1 MRNRILISPTSFGS
15 CGKQPLELLK
25 KENYKVILNPFER
38 KMTSDEVIKLGKD
51 CIGIIA
57 GIEPLNARVLES
69 LPSLRC
75 ISRCGVGTDNID
87 LKKAK
92 ELGIVVRN
100 TPDGPTRAVA
110 ELTVGVIFNFL
121 RNISYCDREVRK
133 GKWYK
138 GMGSLLL
145 NKKVGIL
152 GLGRIGRKV
161 GELLLGLGA
170 EVAGADISPDMKWL
184 ETNKIP
190 LLTLEELIKESD
202 ILCIHI
208 SYSEDNRHIIGK
220 KEIESMKEG
229 AYLVNLARGGI
240 VDEDALCQAL
250 KSGHLSG
257 AAVDVFEREPYTGPL
272 KELDNVVLTP
282 HIGSYAREARL
293 KMEIQA
299 VKNLL
304 GSLSSLTGVKE
315 HE

>member
-1 MRNRILISPTSFGS
+1 MQTKILISPTSFGS
-15 CGKQPLELLK
+15 CGKQPLGLLE
-25 KENYKVILNPFER
+25 KENYEVILNPFER

-57 GIEPLNARVLES
+57 GIEPLNARALES

-92 ELGIVVRN
+92 ELGIMVRN

-121 RNISYCDREVRK
+121 RNISYCDRGIRK

-152 GLGRIGRKV
+152 GLGRIGRAV
-161 GELLLGLGA
+161 AELLLGLGA
-170 EVAGADISPDMKWL
+170 NVTGTDINPDIKWL
-184 ETNKIP
+184 ETNKVS
-190 LLTLEELIKESD
+190 LLTLEDLIKESD

-220 KEIESMKEG
+220 KEIESMKKG
-229 AYLVNLARGGI
+229 AYLVNLSRGGI

-257 AAVDVFEREPYTGPL
+257 AAVDVFEHEPYIGPL
-272 KELDNVVLTP
+272 TELDNIVLTP
-282 HIGSYAREARL
+282 HVGSYAIESRL
-293 KMEIQA
+293 KMEMQA

-304 GSLSSLTGVKE
+304 ESLSSLTGVKE